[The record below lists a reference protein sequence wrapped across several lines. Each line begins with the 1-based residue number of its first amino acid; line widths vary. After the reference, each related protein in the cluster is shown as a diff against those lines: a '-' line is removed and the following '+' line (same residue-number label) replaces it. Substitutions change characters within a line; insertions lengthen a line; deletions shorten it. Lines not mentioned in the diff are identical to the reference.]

1 MDDLSFDFL
10 TQVEDELNES
20 RRDLRR
26 VLDRTEALAQ
36 LHSRAVE
43 VQQKLRRPITGRDVF
58 NNPRDEEDRALLDL
72 LVTRITG
79 EES

>member
-1 MDDLSFDFL
+1 VIDTSFDFL
-10 TQVEDELNES
+10 GQVETELAES
-20 RRDLRR
+20 RRTLRR
-26 VLDRTEALAQ
+26 ALERTQALAE

-58 NNPRDEEDRALLDL
+58 NNPRDEEDRAWLDL

-79 EES
+79 EED

>member
-1 MDDLSFDFL
+1 
-10 TQVEDELNES
+10 
-20 RRDLRR
+20 
-26 VLDRTEALAQ
+26 
-36 LHSRAVE
+36 